1 MFTAYDSLQ
10 DVIDISEI
18 TKITFGEIELEKK
31 ATFELMK
38 DVEIYEMLDGI
49 VFWTKDS
56 RIDKVIELD
65 YYGDPEIIF
74 KETKLKQ
81 ATKIKVMPESLK
93 ELWNDPETRMN
104 LPLKTKAYFKRKK
117 EQEEFKQEY
126 QNLKKNGVI

>member
-1 MFTAYDSLQ
+1 
-10 DVIDISEI
+10 
-18 TKITFGEIELEKK
+18 
-31 ATFELMK
+31 MK

-56 RIDKVIELD
+56 RIDKVVELD

-81 ATKIKVMPESLK
+81 ATKIKVIPESLK
-93 ELWNDPETRMN
+93 ELWNDPETGMS

-117 EQEEFKQEY
+117 EQEEFKREY
-126 QNLKKNGVI
+126 QNLKKME